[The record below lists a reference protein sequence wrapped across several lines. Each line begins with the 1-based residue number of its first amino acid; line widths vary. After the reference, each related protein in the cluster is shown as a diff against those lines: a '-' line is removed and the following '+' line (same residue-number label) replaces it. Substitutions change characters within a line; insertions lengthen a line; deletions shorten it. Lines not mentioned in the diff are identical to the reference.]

1 MYKIQG
7 ADQRQYGPVTADI
20 VRQWIAQGRIL
31 GATLIQAEGTTD
43 WRPASQFPEFADA
56 FGSAPGPS
64 PTATPPP
71 PPPRPAAPIP
81 AAAPMQ
87 AQSGKTS
94 GMAIA
99 SLVLAIL
106 TLPTCGIGG
115 VVGIILGIVSLVKI
129 SNSQGQL
136 RGKGLAISG
145 ICVAGFFLLI
155 APGMLLPSLAKA
167 KGKAQRIQCVN
178 QMKQIALANRMWAN
192 DHGGKFPPDLGAI
205 SNELSQASLLVCP
218 GDTKRNRNQYNDWS
232 AVTRYGSSYFFSGA
246 TADERRP
253 NDVLLRCPIHNNV
266 ALADGSVQQ
275 QGPLPRRW

>member
-1 MYKIQG
+1 M
-7 ADQRQYGPVTADI
+7 
-20 VRQWIAQGRIL
+20 
-31 GATLIQAEGTTD
+31 
-43 WRPASQFPEFADA
+43 
-56 FGSAPGPS
+56 
-64 PTATPPP
+64 
-71 PPPRPAAPIP
+71 P

-87 AQSGKTS
+87 TQSAKTS

-129 SNSQGQL
+129 SNSRGQL

-145 ICVAGFFLLI
+145 ICVAGFFLLMS
-155 APGMLLPSLAKA
+155 PGMMLPALAKA
-167 KGKAQRIQCVN
+167 KARAERIKCVN

-192 DHGGKFPPDLGAI
+192 DHGGKFPSDLGAI
-205 SNELSQASLLVCP
+205 SNELGQASLLVCP
-218 GDTKRNRNQYNDWS
+218 GDTKRNRSQYNDWS
-232 AVTRYGSSYFFSGA
+232 AVARYGSSYFFSGA